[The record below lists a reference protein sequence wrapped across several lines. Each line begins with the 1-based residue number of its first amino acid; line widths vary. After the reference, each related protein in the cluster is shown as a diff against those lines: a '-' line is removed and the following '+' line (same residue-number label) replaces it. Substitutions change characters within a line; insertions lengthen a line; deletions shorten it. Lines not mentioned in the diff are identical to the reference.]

1 MVEVTKDQFIE
12 YIRQP
17 SSLDETTVDSLTQ
30 LISDYPYFPVLRM
43 LYLRNLKNIGS
54 HLFEQEL
61 RGQAVFIP
69 DRKIL
74 FKYLNYN
81 DSEEPFRLL
90 DLPGKTE
97 VENIVQRANQSSPND
112 IDALINSYSASFD
125 LQKQVEAEPQLDPNN
140 LIDRFIMGSPDKIRT
155 GMPERKASGKS
166 GEDDGEKV
174 DDGLISETLAEI
186 YMAQGLYDE
195 ALKAYEKLSLKIPEK
210 NSYFATQIEKIK
222 NLISKDS

>member
-1 MVEVTKDQFIE
+1 MVKVTKDQFIE

-17 SSLDETTVDSLTQ
+17 SSLDENTVDGITQ

-61 RGQAVFIP
+61 REQAVFIP

-81 DSEEPFRLL
+81 DSDEPFRLL

-97 VENIVQRANQSSPND
+97 VENNEQGANHLSND
-112 IDALINSYSASFD
+112 IDAVINAYSTSFD
-125 LQKQVEAEPQLDPNN
+125 LQKQVEAGPELDPNN
-140 LIDRFIMGSPDKIRT
+140 LIDRFIMESPGKMTPGKPKKKTPDK
-155 GMPERKASGKS
+155 PE
-166 GEDDGEKV
+166 EDDEEKV
-174 DDGLISETLAEI
+174 DDGLISETLAGI
-186 YMAQGLYDE
+186 YMAQGLYEE

>member
-1 MVEVTKDQFIE
+1 LVDVTKNQFIE

-17 SSLDETTVDSLTQ
+17 SSLDENTVDSLTQ
-30 LISDYPYFPVLRM
+30 LISNYPYFPVLRM

-61 RGQAVFIP
+61 REQAVFIP

-81 DSEEPFRLL
+81 DMEEPFRLL
-90 DLPGKTE
+90 DIPGETG
-97 VENIVQRANQSSPND
+97 VEKNVQGENQSSND
-112 IDALINSYSASFD
+112 IDAVINAYSSSFD
-125 LQKQVEAEPQLDPNN
+125 LQEQVEAEPQLDPNN
-140 LIDRFIMGSPDKIRT
+140 LIDRFIMESPGKIKP
-155 GMPERKASGKS
+155 GIPENKTPDRSEK
-166 GEDDGEKV
+166 DDEEKV